1 MSILFD
7 NLVIVLQQ
15 YCCILSQLV
24 NFPRLHHQHRH
35 HHNYK
40 SDHNRLHP
48 DAAEVEVD
56 NHPSLFPL
64 LLAARHT
71 SAILLHT
78 PPYSSIPLPANQQI
92 FMMITMMIHR
102 FDDNGENGDDDFNN

>member
-35 HHNYK
+35 HHNCK

-56 NHPSLFPL
+56 NHPSHFHL

-78 PPYSSIPLPANQQI
+78 SASQPEN
-92 FMMITMMIHR
+92 HHDDDKDDG
-102 FDDNGENGDDDFNN
+102 DDNGENDDDFND

>member
-35 HHNYK
+35 HHNCK

-56 NHPSLFPL
+56 NHPSHFHL

-71 SAILLHT
+71 SILLHT
-78 PPYSSIPLPANQQI
+78 SASQPEN
-92 FMMITMMIHR
+92 HHDDDKDDG
-102 FDDNGENGDDDFNN
+102 DDNGENDDDFND